1 MGWPS
6 INAGDGSGEHPT
18 QALLDALTLRRRFG
32 RIEGLKIAICGDIRH
47 SRVAGS
53 NLHSLPLLGADV
65 RIVGPEEL
73 LPPSPP
79 PGFASFTDFEEGIS
93 GADVVM
99 TLRIQRERMEEALS
113 DSLGD
118 YHSLYGLTRER
129 LERLA
134 PTAVVMHPGPL
145 NRGVEIEGH
154 VAEDPERSLILDQVE
169 MGVAVRMACLDVF
182 TQIGRAHV

>member
-53 NLHSLPLLGADV
+53 NLHSLPLLGAEV

-79 PGFASFTDFEEGIS
+79 SGFASFTDFEEGIS
-93 GADVVM
+93 AAAVVRP
-99 TLRIQRERMEEALS
+99 LRIQRERLEEAQS
-113 DSLGD
+113 DSLD
-118 YHSLYGLTRER
+118 VHTDAR
-129 LERLA
+129 
-134 PTAVVMHPGPL
+134 
-145 NRGVEIEGH
+145 RG
-154 VAEDPERSLILDQVE
+154 
-169 MGVAVRMACLDVF
+169 
-182 TQIGRAHV
+182 